1 MNAGN
6 DPAERTGRVIAER
19 MGKAR
24 GGKMKKEKKVT
35 EIAGTGELVAALQ
48 AAQLQIISLESRLD
62 EYEWLEESLRKR
74 TRELNERVKELE
86 CLYRVGTAMPATQN
100 LAEFLLG
107 ICENLPKGFQSPG
120 NTWVSLRVFEQKFST
135 PGIKT
140 SVHRISRDIL
150 VRGER
155 AGELAVSV
163 GPVLDRYHKA
173 AIMPEE
179 ERLVEMVAALIGEM
193 VENKVSA

>member
-1 MNAGN
+1 
-6 DPAERTGRVIAER
+6 
-19 MGKAR
+19 
-24 GGKMKKEKKVT
+24 MKKEKKVT

-86 CLYRVGTAMPATQN
+86 CLYTVGTSLPASQN

-107 ICENLPKGFQSPG
+107 ICESLPKGFQFPG
-120 NTWVSLRVFEQKFST
+120 STWVSLRVYEHQFST
-135 PGIKT
+135 PGIRT
-140 SVHRISRDIL
+140 SGHRISRDIL
-150 VRGER
+150 VRGAR
-155 AGELAVSV
+155 AGEIAVNV
-163 GPVLDRYHKA
+163 KPVLDRGQRA
-173 AIMPEE
+173 AILPEE
-179 ERLVEMVAALIGEM
+179 ERLLGMVAALIGKM